1 MYARCVRLDQHLRP
15 RTVTPAAT
23 AEPWQMAGVVAE
35 AEGYRLRPA
44 TKVQGQQA
52 AAAHRVWSPVD
63 TPRRC
68 ALFPSRWGVEGTP
81 SITET
86 QAFASRSYGTNKKT
100 RDQLPSGFK
109 KFRVFN
115 EADLEMLLM
124 NNRTYDICPTNSP
137 TASGRRHCPTNA
149 PHPGDPHPY
158 ITHAR
163 STQPDRTSEARTP
176 SSAHEALTSMCMKY
190 APHPFTNRQTPI
202 SRPLHGDASRGGDV
216 AACVRLGCSAE
227 GTGLGHLRTSMCVS
241 YHASQS
247 SSFIALRASVNAG
260 SLPRSQAPSPPASAR
275 PSLSALLSLTS
286 RCSTGPP
293 RWSPRRP
300 NRLLYPCDHTA
311 ASLVGGPS
319 IMRCLLR
326 ALACWS
332 D

>member
-1 MYARCVRLDQHLRP
+1 
-15 RTVTPAAT
+15 
-23 AEPWQMAGVVAE
+23 MAGVVAE

-149 PHPGDPHPY
+149 PHPGGPHPH

-190 APHPFTNRQTPI
+190 ATATPSRIAKRRHHGRCTGMHP
-202 SRPLHGDASRGGDV
+202 
-216 AACVRLGCSAE
+216 AE
-227 GTGLGHLRTSMCVS
+227 GMSQPAYGLAVPPRVLGWATYVPPCVS
-241 YHASQS
+241 HIMLVSH
-247 SSFIALRASVNAG
+247 
-260 SLPRSQAPSPPASAR
+260 PRLSHSER
-275 PSLSALLSLTS
+275 P
-286 RCSTGPP
+286 
-293 RWSPRRP
+293 
-300 NRLLYPCDHTA
+300 
-311 ASLVGGPS
+311 
-319 IMRCLLR
+319 
-326 ALACWS
+326 
-332 D
+332 

>member
-1 MYARCVRLDQHLRP
+1 
-15 RTVTPAAT
+15 
-23 AEPWQMAGVVAE
+23 MAGVVAE

-149 PHPGDPHPY
+149 PHPGGPHPH

-190 APHPFTNRQTPI
+190 APHR
-202 SRPLHGDASRGGDV
+202 LHESPNADITAVARG
-216 AACVRLGCSAE
+216 CIPRRGCRS
-227 GTGLGHLRTSMCVS
+227 LRTAWLFRRGYWV
-241 YHASQS
+241 
-247 SSFIALRASVNAG
+247 
-260 SLPRSQAPSPPASAR
+260 
-275 PSLSALLSLTS
+275 
-286 RCSTGPP
+286 GPP
-293 RWSPRRP
+293 TY
-300 NRLLYPCDHTA
+300 LH
-311 ASLVGGPS
+311 V
-319 IMRCLLR
+319 CLIS
-326 ALACWS
+326 C
-332 D
+332 